1 MLVSLTAICLLF
13 AVLACR
19 SAALGAVF
27 ASAFVLHFGSA
38 PQHPLD
44 AALAFTALLLL
55 FSYLVAGRGS
65 CKLSRL
71 PRLSRL
77 WAASALPLA
86 IVGWLVGMPHAIGPW
101 LLACAAIG
109 LHLTAPNTA
118 AHRLGSAA
126 ALAGVLLSLQSVVS
140 AAFPWAYP
148 ERLSDTFGQV
158 TAMLLRAAGA
168 DAAFDGNAILVWGA
182 SEVWSFS
189 VSYDTLAAKLILL
202 LTVGMLGILV
212 LNPPGLARYRWTA
225 AVALASGYVFA
236 RLATLILLY
245 VYLDALTGG
254 GGATRN
260 ALFDHPACTAL
271 SMLPLMWIWSLLL
284 PSGGRAQMAQKDR
297 APEGPFQC
305 SE

>member
-1 MLVSLTAICLLF
+1 MLVSLTAICVLF

-38 PQHPLD
+38 PQHPPG
-44 AALAFTALLLL
+44 AAPAFTALLLL
-55 FSYLVAGRGS
+55 FSYLVAGRQS
-65 CKLSRL
+65 CKLNRL

-101 LLACAAIG
+101 LLACAAVV
-109 LHLTAPNTA
+109 LHLAKA
-118 AHRLGSAA
+118 EAVVRRLGAA
-126 ALAGVLLSLQSVVS
+126 AGLGGLLLSSQSFVGS
-140 AAFPWAYP
+140 GFPLAYP
-148 ERLSDTFGQV
+148 EHVPDTVGRV
-158 TAMLLRAAGA
+158 TAMLLRVAGA
-168 DAAFDGNAILVWGA
+168 DAAFDGNAILAWGA
-182 SEVWSFS
+182 SEVWSFP
-189 VSYDTLAAKLILL
+189 VSYGILAAKLVVS
-202 LTVGMLGILV
+202 LTVGMLVILE
-212 LNPPGLARYRWTA
+212 LDPPKSARYRRSSA
-225 AVALASGYVFA
+225 MSLASGYVFA

-260 ALFDHPACTAL
+260 ALFDHPACIAL

-284 PSGGRAQMAQKDR
+284 PSGGSAEMAQKNR
-297 APEGPFQC
+297 APEGAFQC